1 MPRRPFYNVFFA
13 LAFAD
18 RWIDLVGELGE
29 SSMTKNQTN
38 WTHPNG
44 EVTKQK
50 IGYRLRNFPDF
61 RILFFIAFKKPFKL

>member
-18 RWIDLVGELGE
+18 LWIDLVAELVGKLDD
-29 SSMTKNQTN
+29 KNPTN

-44 EVTKQK
+44 EITKQK
-50 IGYRLRNFPDF
+50 IGYRLREFPRF
-61 RILFFIAFKKPFKL
+61 QNTFLHYFQKTV